1 MDIFQ
6 LVKGVKLFHDRL
18 QKPLLQ
24 TLPSPLP
31 QGIFSFHHY
40 PDTFTLHIS
49 FQAFSQNKLKQPFI
63 FLWNIVVRILPE
75 TTESPAISI
84 AQRIALPISCHRG
97 FLVNFTKSDSFHNV
111 IASLVRVQQQGKLG
125 TKIEKAAFFSRGAS
139 SLDFNNGFVPKTPE
153 RLCKGIRE
161 AGSIESSLD
170 TVKYKMAF
178 PSSSCPPNIISDEP

>member
-1 MDIFQ
+1 MYTILEFIPRPAWWTQ
-6 LVKGVKLFHDRL
+6 FFHIRELHQVSSSSSSPSLSLFSTSPCGHLPTSERC
-18 QKPLLQ
+18 QAFSWSTLLQ

-40 PDTFTLHIS
+40 PDTFTL
-49 FQAFSQNKLKQPFI
+49 
-63 FLWNIVVRILPE
+63 
-75 TTESPAISI
+75 
-84 AQRIALPISCHRG
+84 
-97 FLVNFTKSDSFHNV
+97 
-111 IASLVRVQQQGKLG
+111 
-125 TKIEKAAFFSRGAS
+125 TKIEKAAFFGRGAS

-178 PSSSCPPNIISDEP
+178 PFSSCPPNIISDEP